1 MTHTSLNDFDCAC
14 TFEREIS
21 RDFAILKLT
30 NGKKALLHHKR
41 AWIGHGP
48 MYNGF
53 VVLKKASFKT
63 IQVNARSISPP
74 HAGVEYQVTF
84 CHSGLNSRDWK
95 NKRYIYLEE
104 MIKWYEKVVGLAEV
118 SAQSSRALTTPP
130 DPDPCFIF
138 TSCYALG
145 HFALRPVRSGLWL
158 VTIVE
163 FQWFYGA
170 PSPMIGMDRGNH

>member
-1 MTHTSLNDFDCAC
+1 MHCLLQGQWTAFQFTLSVFFLPGYYGGNDSQSFIDLKFTVLELHFLKYILSQKDAVSFLQRQSMQSIQCVASLQPTWN
-14 TFEREIS
+14 RQS
-21 RDFAILKLT
+21 VPRD
-30 NGKKALLHHKR
+30 
-41 AWIGHGP
+41 
-48 MYNGF
+48 
-53 VVLKKASFKT
+53 
-63 IQVNARSISPP
+63 
-74 HAGVEYQVTF
+74 
-84 CHSGLNSRDWK
+84 
-95 NKRYIYLEE
+95 
-104 MIKWYEKVVGLAEV
+104 EKVVSLAEV

-170 PSPMIGMDRGNH
+170 PSPMIWMDRGNH